1 MCVRGIKPQGAK
13 SPLLTIVIPFYNT
26 RLDLVGRCLRQINM
40 LPENE
45 IEVVIIDDGSEP
57 AIVAGL
63 RELTQNCSTSVSVY
77 SKKNGGQNSA
87 RQLGIEFANGE
98 YLLFHDADDFIEVAA
113 TMDALE
119 YLKSNTP
126 DVLAFGYDEVDCDGR
141 TLKEVVP
148 WQPGFNVVS
157 KAKILME
164 SDSLCRQFYRT
175 ETIRSLSFGLTQGI
189 RIGEDLSSAISYA
202 LALSDFRS
210 FGGILYHYVRYQG
223 SATGSVTSDRLDDIR
238 AAFDIVFSRFDVAS
252 DVNYS
257 EIEWMAILHV
267 LMWGNR
273 RIIEVVG
280 PSKEKKIDVYAWM
293 NDRFP
298 KWKSNLYIDQALK
311 DGGIRYRLLIMGR
324 WKTFYLIQ
332 KVYKIALRVLEAV
345 RSSR

>member
-26 RLDLVGRCLRQINM
+26 RLDLVERCLRQIDM

-57 AIVAGL
+57 ATVAGL
-63 RELTQNCSTSVSVY
+63 RQLTLNFSMRTAIY

-87 RQLGIEFANGE
+87 RQLGIELANGE

-113 TMDALE
+113 MTNALK

-141 TLKEVVP
+141 ILKKVVP
-148 WQPGFNVVS
+148 WRHGFNVSS

-175 ETIRSLSFGLTQGI
+175 ESIRSLSFGLTQGI
-189 RIGEDLSSAISYA
+189 RIGEDLSSAMSYA

-210 FGGILYHYVRYQG
+210 FGEILYHYVRYQG
-223 SATGSVTSDRLDDIR
+223 SATGSVTPDRLDDIR
-238 AAFDIVFSRFDVAS
+238 TAFDIVFSRFDVAS
-252 DVNYS
+252 NVNYS

-280 PSKEKKIDVYAWM
+280 PSEEKKTDVYAWM

-298 KWKSNLYIDQALK
+298 KWRSNPYIDQALK

-324 WKTFYLIQ
+324 WKMFYLIQ
-332 KVYKIALRVLEAV
+332 KIHKTVLRVLEAV
-345 RSSR
+345 RSSG

>member
-13 SPLLTIVIPFYNT
+13 SLFLTIVIPFYNT
-26 RLDLVGRCLRQINM
+26 ALDLVGRCLQQIDM

-45 IEVVIIDDGSEP
+45 IEVVIIDDGSKP

-63 RELTQNCSTSVSVY
+63 RQLAQNCSARVSIHT
-77 SKKNGGQNSA
+77 KENGGQNSA
-87 RQLGIEFANGE
+87 RQLGIELAKGQ
-98 YLLFHDADDFIEVAA
+98 YLLFHDADDYIDVAA
-113 TMDALE
+113 TTDALE

-148 WQPGFNVVS
+148 WQPGFDVVS

-175 ETIRSLSFGLTQGI
+175 EAIRSLTFGLTQGI

-202 LALSDFRS
+202 LALNDFHS
-210 FGGILYHYVRYQG
+210 FGGVLYHYVRYQG
-223 SATGSVTSDRLDDIR
+223 SATGSVTPDRLDDIR
-238 AAFDIVFSRFDVAS
+238 TAFDVVFSRFDVAS

-280 PSKEKKIDVYAWM
+280 PSKEKKIDVYTWM
-293 NDRFP
+293 DDRFP
-298 KWKSNLYIDQALK
+298 KWRSNPYIDQALK
-311 DGGIRYRLLIMGR
+311 YGGIRYRLLIMGH

-332 KVYKIALRVLEAV
+332 KVYKIALRVFETAQ
-345 RSSR
+345 SSR